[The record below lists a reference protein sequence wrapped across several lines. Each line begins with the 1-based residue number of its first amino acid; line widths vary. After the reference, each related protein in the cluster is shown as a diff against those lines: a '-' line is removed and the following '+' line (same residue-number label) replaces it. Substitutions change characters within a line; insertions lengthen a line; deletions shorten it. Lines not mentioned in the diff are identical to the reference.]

1 MLFSVTGIDDQGHR
15 LQGKKSK
22 KRYLL
27 LAFPTISGT
36 TFSTFTFLPHFW
48 ALWLKRAEGGVE
60 VCRCVNLWHSSFS
73 KRQAF
78 VLPKFA
84 LLEIILGAAAGES
97 ANKICLTSYIY
108 KQWIVCT
115 NLFIVPMGGQKVR
128 TESFYSDK
136 YDLPICTYRFWL
148 KKNNR

>member
-1 MLFSVTGIDDQGHR
+1 MTRNIFFVIFKIVNSRQSGPKPLDFSFSDNPCYNFLHFHIFPTFLSTVA
-15 LQGKKSK
+15 KKSQ
-22 KRYLL
+22 
-27 LAFPTISGT
+27 G
-36 TFSTFTFLPHFW
+36 
-48 ALWLKRAEGGVE
+48 GGVE

-148 KKNNR
+148 KNNNR